1 MGTTARAGRPL
12 VIARGGA
19 AGAAPEHTIAALE
32 LGLAH
37 GADGLALD
45 LHLSRDGHPV
55 VIHDFS
61 LDRTT
66 DGRGPVREHT
76 VRELKRLDA
85 GRWRGPEFAGQ
96 RVQMLQ
102 EVLERFRDRT
112 RFWIELRAGSDV
124 YAGIEERVVGM
135 VEIYDVVDR
144 ALIQSADRAALAR
157 CRGFNRELR
166 LGAVR
171 IDAPALPSDL
181 LPGEVQAICP
191 REDVLTADDARA
203 LREAELECYV
213 WTVDEP
219 AQVDRL
225 VEWSVSGIITG
236 RPGTVRRRLDR

>member
-1 MGTTARAGRPL
+1 MTTTGRPL

-19 AGAAPEHTIAALE
+19 ADAAPEHTIAALE

-37 GADGLALD
+37 GADGLWLD

-61 LDRTT
+61 VDRTT
-66 DGRGPVREHT
+66 DGRGPVRELT

-85 GRWRGPEFAGQ
+85 GCWRGPAFAGQ

-124 YAGIEERVVGM
+124 YPGIEERVVGM
-135 VEIYDVVDR
+135 VEIYDVADT
-144 ALIQSADRAALAR
+144 ALIQSADRGALAR
-157 CRGFNRELR
+157 CRGFNRDLR
-166 LGAVR
+166 LAVVALT
-171 IDAPALPSDL
+171 APVLPSDL
-181 LPGEVQAICP
+181 LPGEIQAICP
-191 REDVLTADDARA
+191 RADALGSEEAAALSRA
-203 LREAELECYV
+203 GLECYP

-219 AQVDRL
+219 VHVDRL
-225 VEWSVSGIITG
+225 VEYRVDGIVTG
-236 RPGTVRRRLDR
+236 RPDAVRRRLSR

>member
-1 MGTTARAGRPL
+1 MGTTASGAPL

-19 AGAAPEHTIAALE
+19 AGAAPEYTIAALE
-32 LGLAH
+32 LALAH
-37 GADGLALD
+37 GADGLWLD

-55 VIHDFS
+55 AIHDFS

-66 DGRGPVREHT
+66 DGRGRVRDHS

-85 GRWRGPEFAGQ
+85 GRWRGPEFTGQ

-124 YAGIEERVVGM
+124 YPGIEERVVGM
-135 VEIYDVVDR
+135 VEIYDVVDGTV
-144 ALIQSADRAALAR
+144 IQSADRAALAR

-166 LGAVR
+166 LGAV
-171 IDAPALPSDL
+171 IGAAPVLPPDL
-181 LPGEVQAICP
+181 SPGEIQAICP
-191 REDVLTADDARA
+191 SVDVLGDADARA
-203 LREAELECYV
+203 LRQAKLECYV

-219 AQVDRL
+219 AQVARL
-225 VEWSVSGIITG
+225 VEWSVTGIATG
-236 RPGTVRRRLDR
+236 RPDAVRRRLDR

>member
-1 MGTTARAGRPL
+1 MTTPPGRPL

-37 GADGLALD
+37 GADGLWLD
-45 LHLSRDGHPV
+45 LHLSRDGQPV

-61 LDRTT
+61 VDRTT
-66 DGRGPVREHT
+66 DGRGPVRELT
-76 VRELKRLDA
+76 ARELKRLDA

-124 YAGIEERVVGM
+124 YPEIEERVVGM
-135 VEIYDVVDR
+135 VEVYDVADT

-157 CRGFNRELR
+157 CRGFNRALR
-166 LGAVR
+166 LGVVAL
-171 IDAPALPSDL
+171 DAPVLPPDL
-181 LPGEVQAICP
+181 LPGEIQAVCP
-191 REDVLTADDARA
+191 RADALGPVDAAA
-203 LREAELECYV
+203 LRRTGLECYA
-213 WTVDEP
+213 WTIHEP
-219 AQVDRL
+219 VQVDRL
-225 VEWSVSGIITG
+225 VAYGVDGIVTG
-236 RPGTVRRRLDR
+236 RPDAVRRRLDR